1 MIVKFIQYCDPLSGH
16 EDEFKNFVP
25 KNYLPGINET
35 GLLKV
40 VGSWY
45 VASGEGPSYIME
57 GVADSVKS
65 IHKLLQLEEFQKL
78 NHLMH
83 FMITNYK
90 TKILAPT
97 GRVESIVPEYKNFRF
112 NHHYDIIYDQ
122 YDDYLSFIEEAHI
135 PTMEKLGIKMIGGW
149 YVALGS
155 GPNIVT
161 EGSCGSVK
169 QILDAIGSE
178 EYRKL
183 TSKLLTMVNGFGSK
197 VLVPSGLM
205 PQ

>member
-25 KNYLPGINET
+25 KSYLAGINET

-40 VGSWY
+40 VGAWH
-45 VASGEGPSYIME
+45 VASGEGPTYIME
-57 GVADSVKS
+57 GIADSIKS
-65 IHKLLQLEEFQKL
+65 IDKLLQLEEFQKL

-97 GRVESIVPEYKNFRF
+97 GRVESVVPEYKNFRF
-112 NHHYDIIYDQ
+112 NLHYDINYDR
-122 YDDYLSFIEEAHI
+122 YDDYLNFVEQTHI

-149 YVALGS
+149 YVAIGP
-155 GPNIVT
+155 GPNMVT
-161 EGSCGSVK
+161 EGSCESVK
-169 QILDAIGSE
+169 QILDAIGSD
-178 EYRKL
+178 EYREL

-197 VLVPSGLM
+197 ILVPSGLM
-205 PQ
+205 P